1 MAADFGLLSVFVR
14 PSRPLNIQG
23 ASPRGAAMKDA
34 IESSKIVNLNQHP
47 ESPDRL
53 GGLVHAVRDM
63 ASRRLQALLGNMFEH
78 VDDALFDL
86 AEKAENNAAQMHYF
100 DGMREV
106 RKRRPVVERAYLA
119 QFSRELTE
127 FAANRRSVP
136 TDSGS
141 SPTSLGNIELSLVG
155 ENELEESLAI
165 TSMVSKNV
173 SRITR
178 DLFALNQRLAV
189 ICGGIKVDD
198 ANNPVGPAVLTQAF
212 RQAMREL
219 SADMRVKLIIYKLFD
234 RYVLSGLEELYQE
247 LNAELMRAGVLPQL
261 RHGVVRGSAPQGT
274 ANRATAAGSNVP
286 GGTDVSAEDA
296 GNLLSTL
303 HALFTAR
310 RGGHDLSGGM
320 GGGSGPQALPT
331 ANELLGAL
339 SVLQSQIASQGLLGP
354 SPAGAVGSADFDIA
368 HEVAALKEHLLNQI
382 GSLRGERPH
391 HVSSIDEDTID
402 LVGMLFEFILEDRNL
417 PPQMQVLLARLQ
429 IPYLKAAIL
438 DRRLF
443 AHRQHPARRLLD
455 SLADVAKGW
464 SDESDKDRR
473 LHDKVKAIVEQLLH
487 EFDDDMGIFDRLLTD
502 LHEFHEL
509 TRKRAE
515 LAEQRVAESTRG
527 REKLEQARRRAAREI
542 LERIDGRPIPPLV
555 HGVLARAWANYLV
568 LILLRQ
574 GEDSPEF
581 ADGLRFVNEFIAS
594 TRLGSDEESRATL
607 RQMLP
612 GIERSL
618 RRGLAHV
625 AFQENDVERL
635 LDQLHA
641 YYRQQLGEAGPAAIG
656 ASEQAPPAI
665 PESIQS
671 IVDTVQETAPLAADA
686 ADEPLE
692 ILAPEVQAQM
702 EAVGAMKPG
711 TWIEYCPSGSNAERA
726 KLSWIS
732 PMSGRYLFV
741 NRRGLKV
748 GDFAPQE
755 LAASLA
761 AGSARILASNA
772 FFDRAMDAIVGR
784 LSQPAADAPEPG

>member
-1 MAADFGLLSVFVR
+1 
-14 PSRPLNIQG
+14 
-23 ASPRGAAMKDA
+23 MKDA
-34 IESSKIVNLNQHP
+34 IEPSKIVNLSQRP
-47 ESPDRL
+47 ESPERL
-53 GGLVHAVRDM
+53 GALVHAVRDT
-63 ASRRLQALLGNMFEH
+63 ASRRLQGLLGNMFEH

-119 QFSRELTE
+119 QFSRDLTE
-127 FAANRRSVP
+127 FAANRRSAA
-136 TDSGS
+136 TETAAS
-141 SPTSLGNIELSLVG
+141 SLGNIELSLVG
-155 ENELEESLAI
+155 ESELEESLAI
-165 TSMVSKNV
+165 TSMISKNA

-189 ICGGIKVDD
+189 ICGGIEVDD
-198 ANNPVGPAVLTQAF
+198 TNNPVGPSALTQAF

-247 LNAELMRAGVLPQL
+247 LNTELMRAGVLPQL
-261 RHGVVRGSAPQGT
+261 RHGITRNSASQAVAGAAARAASGSEVT
-274 ANRATAAGSNVP
+274 A
-286 GGTDVSAEDA
+286 EEA
-296 GNLLSTL
+296 GNLLDTL
-303 HALFTAR
+303 HALFSAR
-310 RGGHDLSGGM
+310 RAGHDLSAIGAPVAGNR
-320 GGGSGPQALPT
+320 ALPT

-339 SVLQSQIASQGLLGP
+339 SVLQSQMASQVL
-354 SPAGAVGSADFDIA
+354 AGASSTGGVTAGGAGSMVDFDIA
-368 HEVAALKEHLLNQI
+368 HEVAALKEHLLNQL

-391 HVSSIDEDTID
+391 QVSSIDEDTID

-455 SLADVAKGW
+455 SLAEAAKGW

-473 LHDKVKAIVEQLLH
+473 LYDKVKSIVELLLH
-487 EFDDDMGIFDRLLTD
+487 EFDDDMGIFDRLLVD
-502 LHEFHEL
+502 LHEFQEL
-509 TRKRAE
+509 SRKRAE

-527 REKLEQARRRAAREI
+527 REKLELARRRAAREI

-581 ADGLRFVNEFIAS
+581 ADGLRFVNEFVAS
-594 TRLGSDEESRATL
+594 TRLGSDAESRATL

-612 GIERSL
+612 GIERAL
-618 RRGLAHV
+618 RRGLANV
-625 AFQENDVERL
+625 AFQEHDVERL

-641 YYRQQLGEAGPAAIG
+641 YYRQQLGEEPTPATVT
-656 ASEQAPPAI
+656 EQVPPAI

-671 IVDTVQETAPLAADA
+671 IVDATQEAAPLAADE

-692 ILAPEVQAQM
+692 ILPPEVLEQM
-702 EAVGAMKPG
+702 DAVHAMKPG
-711 TWIEYCPSGSNAERA
+711 TWIEFCPAGAAPERA

-761 AGSARILASNA
+761 GRSARILASNA

-784 LSQPAADAPEPG
+784 LSQPATDAPEPG